1 MAGGQAY
8 GVMKE
13 SADSLGR
20 QYVSY
25 INDGKAEIAAENYGP
40 ASEDPPPQSTKNSD
54 RKAPRINPKHTIRK
68 KWEALRKRLDA
79 MLHAVHGS
87 DHKQPIEDILRLIFD
102 ASLIDPLMENPGE
115 TYMSTINSDLTELQ
129 RVSSF
134 LRFLTYLG
142 IFFDNSFYSAHSTC
156 QNVGGHLA

>member
-1 MAGGQAY
+1 
-8 GVMKE
+8 MKE